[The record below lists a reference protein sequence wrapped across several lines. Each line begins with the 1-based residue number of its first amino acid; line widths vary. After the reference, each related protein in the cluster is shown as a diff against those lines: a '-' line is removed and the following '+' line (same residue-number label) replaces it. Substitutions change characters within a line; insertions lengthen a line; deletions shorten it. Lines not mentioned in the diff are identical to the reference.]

1 MPLNSMTGF
10 GRSDGRHG
18 QHSWAWEIRTVNGRG
33 LEIRLRLP
41 SGYDPLEQRVRELC
55 KSHLT
60 RGNCTIAL
68 STQRDTSEVAARL
81 NEGMFRQVAKAAEMA
96 QEIANVAP
104 PTLDGLL
111 SLRGVIEM
119 VEEEESEAET
129 KARLDAVLASFETT
143 VEAVQRARGEE
154 GGHLAEVIA
163 ALLSEIE
170 TLVEQIER
178 APARTPE
185 AISNRLREQIAK
197 LLEEASSLDE
207 QRLHQEAVLLA
218 AKADVEEEIARL
230 KAHIAAA
237 RDLLDAADPVGRRF
251 EFLAQEF
258 NREANT
264 ICSKSNDTEITQAGL
279 ALKAAIDR
287 LREQVQNIE

>member
-1 MPLNSMTGF
+1 MPLMSMTGF

-18 QHSWAWEIRTVNGRG
+18 QYSWTWEIRTVNGRG
-33 LEIRLRLP
+33 LDIRLRLP
-41 SGYDPLEQRVRELC
+41 PGHDTLEQPIREAC
-55 KSHLT
+55 KSRLA
-60 RGNCTIAL
+60 RGNCTLAL
-68 STQRDTSEVAARL
+68 TMQRDTSDVVARL
-81 NEGMFRQVAKAAEMA
+81 NEGMFRQVADAAERA
-96 QEIANVAP
+96 REIANVAP

-111 SLRGVIEM
+111 AMRGVIEL
-119 VEEEESEAET
+119 VEDEEGEAEMQ
-129 KARLDAVLASFETT
+129 ARLDAVLSSFEM
-143 VEAVQRARGEE
+143 AVDAVKQARRDE
-154 GGHLAEVIA
+154 GGHLGVAIE
-163 ALLSEIE
+163 ALLTEIE
-170 TLVEQIER
+170 TLVATIER
-178 APARTPE
+178 APARAPE
-185 AISNRLREQIAK
+185 AIGKRLREQVAK
-197 LLEEASSLDE
+197 LMEEPSGLDE

-237 RDLLDAADPVGRRF
+237 RDLLKAEEPVGRRF

>member
-18 QHSWAWEIRTVNGRG
+18 QYSWAWEIRTVNGRG

-41 SGYDPLEQRVRELC
+41 SGYDSLEQRVRESC

-68 STQRDTSEVAARL
+68 SLKRDTSEVAARL
-81 NEGMFRQVAKAAEMA
+81 NEDMFRQVADAAEKA
-96 QEIANVAP
+96 QQIANAGP

-129 KARLDAVLASFETT
+129 KARLDAVLESFEAAI
-143 VEAVQRARGEE
+143 EAVQRTRGEE
-154 GGHLAEVIA
+154 GGHLASAIA
-163 ALLSEIE
+163 ALLSEIDD
-170 TLVEQIER
+170 LVGLIEH
-178 APARTPE
+178 APARTPD
-185 AISNRLREQIAK
+185 AISKRLREQIAK
-197 LLEEASSLDE
+197 LLEDSSGLDE

-230 KAHIAAA
+230 RAHIAAA
-237 RDLLDAADPVGRRF
+237 RDLLAATEPVGRRF

-264 ICSKSNDTEITQAGL
+264 ICSKSNDTEITQNGL

>member
-1 MPLNSMTGF
+1 MPLKSMTGF

-18 QHSWAWEIRTVNGRG
+18 QYGWAWEIRTVNGRG
-33 LEIRLRLP
+33 LDIRLRLP
-41 SGYDPLEQRVRELC
+41 PGHDRLEQPIREAC
-55 KSHLT
+55 KSRLA
-60 RGNCTIAL
+60 RGNCNITL
-68 STQRDTSEVAARL
+68 TMQRDTSEVVARL
-81 NEGMFRQVAKAAEMA
+81 NENMFRQVADAAEKA
-96 QEIANVAP
+96 REIANVAP

-111 SLRGVIEM
+111 SMRGV
-119 VEEEESEAET
+119 VELVEDEESEAET
-129 KARLDAVLASFETT
+129 QARLDAVLSSFEA
-143 VEAVQRARGEE
+143 AVDGVRQARCDE
-154 GGHLAEVIA
+154 GSHLAAAIE
-163 ALLSEIE
+163 ALLTEVE
-170 TLVEQIER
+170 TLVETIER

-185 AISNRLREQIAK
+185 AIAKRLREQVAR

-237 RDLLDAADPVGRRF
+237 RDLLSADEPVGRRF
-251 EFLAQEF
+251 EFLTQEF

-287 LREQVQNIE
+287 LREQAQNIE

>member
-10 GRSDGRHG
+10 GRSDGRHD
-18 QHSWAWEIRTVNGRG
+18 QYSWAWEIRTVNGRG

-41 SGYDPLEQRVRELC
+41 SGYDSLEQRVRELC

-81 NEGMFRQVAKAAEMA
+81 NEDMFRQVAEAAEKA
-96 QEIANVAP
+96 REIANVAP

-129 KARLDAVLASFETT
+129 KARLDAVLASFEAA

-154 GGHLAEVIA
+154 GGHLADVIA

-197 LLEEASSLDE
+197 LLEDGSSLDE

-218 AKADVEEEIARL
+218 AKADVEEELARL

-237 RDLLDAADPVGRRF
+237 RDLLVAAEPVGRRF

>member
-1 MPLNSMTGF
+1 MSLNSMTGF
-10 GRSDGRHG
+10 SRSDGRHG
-18 QHSWAWEIRTVNGRG
+18 QYSWAWEIRTVNGRG
-33 LEIRLRLP
+33 LDIRLRLP
-41 SGYDPLEQRVRELC
+41 PGYDPLEQRVREAC
-55 KSHLT
+55 KAQLT

-68 STQRDTSEVAARL
+68 SLQRDASDVVARL
-81 NEGMFRQVAKAAEMA
+81 NETMFRQVAEAAEKA
-96 QEIANVAP
+96 REIADVAP
-104 PTLDGLL
+104 PALDGLL

-119 VEEEESEAET
+119 VEEEEGEAET
-129 KARLDAVLASFETT
+129 EARLEAVFVSFEAAL
-143 VEAVQRARGEE
+143 EALRQARGEE
-154 GGHLAEVIA
+154 GRHLAEVIG
-163 ALLSEIE
+163 ALVSEIE
-170 TLVEQIER
+170 MLVGQIEQ

-185 AISNRLREQIAK
+185 AIANRLREQVSR
-197 LLEEASSLDE
+197 LLEEASSFDE

-230 KAHIAAA
+230 RAHVAAA
-237 RDLLDAADPVGRRF
+237 RDLLDAKEPVGRRF